1 MKKTGL
7 LVIVLLFFS
16 LKFAAQ
22 TTFPTNGAPFN
33 THSIYAF
40 TNATIYVDFE
50 TVIKNGTLL
59 IQDGRV
65 LSVGEKSEVPK
76 NAVVYDL
83 KGKFIYPSF
92 IDLYSDYG
100 ITEAKPAMA
109 GGHHATGAP
118 QMTSNVKGA
127 YGWNQAIKSDYEA
140 YKLFVLHK
148 DKAEEL
154 KRSGFGSVLSCQKDG
169 IVRGAGVLVNLN
181 NKNENESVILDRAA
195 AFYSFSKGS
204 STQDYPSSLTGS
216 IALLRQTYY
225 DAIWYAQ
232 NKNKTEFNISLEAF
246 NKIKDLPAIF
256 EANDKYNAMRAA
268 KVGKE
273 FNVKYIIKA
282 GGNEYQR
289 INDIQ
294 GTQLK
299 YIVPLNFPVAYDV
312 EDPFDAEAISLAE
325 LKHWELAPTNP
336 AAFEKNAIQFCL
348 TTADLKDKGLFL
360 TNLRKAVKYGLSEK
374 AALKAL
380 TLNPATFVNVQDKIG
395 ALKKEYY
402 ANFFISNKSIFD
414 NEAVIMQNWSNGEP
428 AIFSDLNMPD
438 IRGNYSL
445 NTPDKNFKISFSGDV
460 NSPKGKITIDTAK
473 KNLSYHF
480 SNNQITFSFSYDS
493 TKSVRA
499 DGNYNAETKT
509 FEGKGQVANGDW
521 FDFKLAFESAVD
533 TTTKP
538 KPADKKTE
546 VGKIIYPFNA
556 FGEPLPDDVGIF
568 KEQWNKFKNRYSA
581 ILIKDATVW
590 TNNGDSI
597 LPGYDVYVVEGK
609 IVRIAKN
616 IDAPKLAFAKIIDA
630 KGKHLTPG
638 IIDEHSHIAL
648 TAGVNEGTQASSAE
662 VRMGDVLNPEDI
674 NIYRQLSGGVTT
686 AQLLHGSAN
695 PIGGQSA
702 IIKLR
707 WGHSAEDLKYEKT
720 DGFIK
725 FALGENVKQS
735 NWGDLNSVRF
745 PQSRMGVEQVYKD
758 YFTRAKEY
766 DQQWQAFSKLSAK
779 DIEKNKINVPRKD
792 LELEALA
799 EILNKKRFIT
809 CHSYV
814 QSEINMLMHIADTF
828 GFKVNTF
835 THILEGYKV
844 ADKMKAHGVSA
855 STFSDWWA
863 YKNEVIEAIPYNAA
877 ILTRMGVNT
886 SINSDDA
893 EMARRLNQEAA
904 KSIKYGGL
912 TEAEA
917 LKLVTLNPAKMLHI
931 DDKVGSIQVGKVAD
945 LVLWTD
951 DPLSIYAKAD
961 KTIIDGQI
969 YFDRDE
975 DVKLKEYVKA
985 ERARIIAKLLLEKQ
999 KGGKVEKLR
1008 SKHEDRLYH
1017 CNTIEGVD
1025 EELTGQR

>member
-1 MKKTGL
+1 MKRIAVL
-7 LVIVLLFFS
+7 IVLIFFS
-16 LKFAAQ
+16 VKFYTQ
-22 TTFPTNGAPFN
+22 STFPTNGAPFN

-40 TNATIYVDFE
+40 TNANIYVDFE

-59 IQDGRV
+59 IQDGKI
-65 LSVGEKSEVPK
+65 LNVGEKIEVPK

-100 ITEAKPAMA
+100 IAETKVPHRSS
-109 GGHHATGAP
+109 GGP
-118 QMTSNVKGA
+118 QMESIVKGA
-127 YGWNQAIKSDYEA
+127 YGWNQAIKSDYET
-140 YKLFVLHK
+140 YKFFVINK
-148 DKAEEL
+148 EKSEEL
-154 KRSGFGSVLSCQKDG
+154 KKIGFGAVLSCPKDG
-169 IVRGAGVLVNLN
+169 IVRGSGTLVNLGI
-181 NKNENESVILDRAA
+181 KNENETVILDKAA
-195 AFYSFSKGS
+195 GFYSFSKGS
-204 STQDYPSSLTGS
+204 STQDYPSSLTGG

-232 NKNKTEFNISLEAF
+232 NKNKTEYNISLDAF

-256 EANDKYNAMRAA
+256 EGNDKFNDLRAA

-294 GTQLK
+294 SSQLK

-312 EDPFDAEAISLAE
+312 EDPLDAETVSMAE

-336 AAFEKNAIQFCL
+336 AQFEKNFIQFCL
-348 TTADLKDKGLFL
+348 TSADLKDKKEFL
-360 TNLRKAVKYGLSEK
+360 TNLRKALKYGLSEK
-374 AALKAL
+374 MALKAL
-380 TLNPATFVNVQDKIG
+380 TLNPATFLNVQDKIG
-395 ALKKEYY
+395 SLKKDLS
-402 ANFFISNKSIFD
+402 ANFFISNRSIFD
-414 NEAVIMQNWSNGEP
+414 NEAVVMQSWVAGEP
-428 AIFSDLNMPD
+428 TIFSDINVPD
-438 IRGNYSL
+438 IRGNYVLS
-445 NTPDKNFKISFSGDV
+445 TPDKKYKIKFSGDV
-460 NSPKGKITIDTAK
+460 IKPLAKITIDTTG
-473 KNLSYHF
+473 KNLSYSF
-480 SNNQITFSFSYDS
+480 SNNLITFSFLVDS
-493 TKSVRA
+493 AKVVRA
-499 DGNYNAETKT
+499 DGIYNANARS
-509 FEGKGQVANGDW
+509 FDGKGQWANGDW
-521 FDFKLAFESAVD
+521 FDFKMSYESAVD
-533 TTTKP
+533 TSTKQ
-538 KPADKKTE
+538 KPAEKK
-546 VGKIIYPFNA
+546 VDLNLGKVYYPFNA
-556 FGEPLPDDVGIF
+556 YGEPLPDEQGVF
-568 KEQWNKFKNRYSA
+568 KDQWNKFKNRYSA
-581 ILIKDATVW
+581 ILIKNATIW
-590 TNNGDSI
+590 TNNGDSV
-597 LPGYDVYVVEGK
+597 LKDHDVYVVDGK

-630 KGKHLTPG
+630 TGKHLTPG

-648 TAGVNEGTQASSAE
+648 TAGVNEGAKASSSE
-662 VRMGDVLNPEDI
+662 VRMGDVINPEDV
-674 NIYRQLSGGVTT
+674 NIYRQLSGGVTC

-707 WGHSAEDLKYEKT
+707 WGHAAEDLKYEKS

-735 NWGDLNSVRF
+735 NWGEQNSIRF
-745 PQSRMGVEQVYKD
+745 PQTRMGVEQLYKD

-766 DQQWQAFSKLSAK
+766 DLQWQSFSKLSPK
-779 DIEKNKINVPRKD
+779 EIEKNKIVSPRKD
-792 LELEALA
+792 LELDAVA

-814 QSEINMLMHIADTF
+814 QSEINMLMHVADSF

-855 STFSDWWA
+855 STFADWWA
-863 YKNEVIEAIPYNAA
+863 YKNEVMEAIPYNAA
-877 ILTRMGVNT
+877 ILTKMGVNV
-886 SINSDDA
+886 SVNSDDA

-904 KSIKYGGL
+904 KAIKYGGL
-912 TEAEA
+912 TEVEA

-931 DDKVGSIQVGKVAD
+931 DDKVGSIKVGKVAD

-951 DPLSIYAKAD
+951 NPLSVYAIAD

-969 YFDRDE
+969 YFDREE
-975 DVKLKEYVKA
+975 DAKLQKDIKA
-985 ERARIIAKLLLEKQ
+985 ERARLIAKLLVEKQ
-999 KGGKVEKLR
+999 KGSKVEKPKG
-1008 SKHEDRLYH
+1008 KHDRLYH

-1025 EELTGQR
+1025 EEITGHR